1 MLSSISVS
9 NMLCWSTCGYHLCVG
24 EHREDNF
31 FENLQEAAVADKTAL
46 QSVLSKTRLL
56 ISTI

>member
-9 NMLCWSTCGYHLCVG
+9 NMLCWSTCVYHLCVG

-46 QSVLSKTRLL
+46 QSVLSKTRL
-56 ISTI
+56 